1 MGKKY
6 KTWQDREHDRQ
17 KVLAQVADLLRIA
30 ALEAAVNVVDE
41 PSDGDVPGL
50 DAPYLAPAALEPE
63 VYNDTNKNNDFPEM
77 QLFNRTR
84 LDAQKEAEMGE
95 TLTDLTTDFHNEKVK
110 QKETTFGMW
119 SDSYTDENAFE
130 DADMKL
136 GDNHSD
142 EEESFKDTMEF
153 PAVQPPYT
161 NGVGE
166 PNPAYEDVNRD
177 TYNVTLHAEKDAP
190 VQPGKDKTR
199 NEGVGYTA
207 NSKAYK
213 NPYAELVWGSNAFL
227 EVSGRQLKAQ
237 KILNTSD
244 SIEERG
250 LPIMEDV
257 GSLVDH
263 KPRHDIKFKGL
274 NVRIE
279 YPQWSVKPASDGTEK
294 MMGADYGSII
304 GYIGADGDELD
315 VYVGPNHDSNHVY
328 VMYKCHANT
337 GEYDEDKVMLGFN
350 SESEAIN
357 AFMVGRQ
364 PNEYGG
370 HHEMTWK
377 AFVKELSLLEVDDD
391 EGSDKE
397 AVALIDWPTDG
408 KTDNIDARED
418 LQDLSIPRDQDT
430 EQMKYGHK
438 K

>member
-6 KTWQDREHDRQ
+6 KTWQDREYNNQ
-17 KVLAQVADLLRIA
+17 KILAQVADLLRQA
-30 ALEAAVNVVDE
+30 TLEAAVDLITKDD
-41 PSDGDVPGL
+41 DGDVPGL
-50 DAPYLAPAALEPE
+50 DAPYTAPMAIEPE
-63 VYNDTNKNNDFPEM
+63 TYNDNNKSLDFPEM

-84 LDAQKEAEMGE
+84 LDAQKSAEMGE
-95 TLTDLTTDFHNEKVK
+95 TLTDLATDFHNEKGN

-119 SDSYTDENAFE
+119 SDSYSDENAFE

-136 GDNHSD
+136 GSD
-142 EEESFKDTMEF
+142 EDSIKDTMEF

-161 NGVGE
+161 NGIGE

-177 TYNVTLHAEKDAP
+177 TYNVTLHAEKNAP
-190 VQPGKDKTR
+190 VQPGKNETR

-207 NSKAYK
+207 NSKTYK
-213 NPYAELVWGSNAFL
+213 NPYADHVWGASSFV
-227 EVSGRQLKAQ
+227 EVPGRQLKAQ
-237 KILNTSD
+237 EILNTSD

-250 LPIMEDV
+250 LPQMEELSPTV
-257 GSLVDH
+257 S
-263 KPRHDIKFKGL
+263 KKQKQDIKFKDIPI
-274 NVRIE
+274 VIE

-294 MMGADYGSII
+294 MMGADYGYIP

-328 VMYKCHANT
+328 VMYKCHVDT
-337 GEYDEDKVMLGFN
+337 GDYDEDKVMVGFN
-350 SESEAIN
+350 SESEAVN

-364 PNEYGG
+364 PSEYGG
-370 HHEMTWK
+370 NHEMTWK
-377 AFVKELSLLEVDDD
+377 AFLKDLKKLKPGVD

-397 AVALIDWPTDG
+397 AVSLIDWPIDG

-418 LQDLSIPRDQDT
+418 LQDLSIPRPQAT
-430 EQMKYGHK
+430 EQMKYGK